1 MESIQ
6 EKKKVSPKDVFMH
19 LLAIVTLYVSAVT
32 LLVLLFQFIDIAFP
46 DVLTG
51 GYYALQGAYSTI
63 RFSIA
68 TLLVVFPVYLFT
80 MRFLNRS
87 YEANPTKRDL
97 RIRKWLIYFTLFV
110 VALVVIGDLVAL
122 INSFLGGEITTR
134 FSLKALSILFVTG
147 SIFFYYF
154 ADIKKHNTE

>member
-32 LLVLLFQFIDIAFP
+32 FLVLLFQFIDIAFP
-46 DVLTG
+46 DVLSS
-51 GYYALQGAYSTI
+51 GYYALQGSYSMI

-68 TLLVVFPVYLFT
+68 TLLVVFPVYGFT
-80 MRFLNRS
+80 MRFLNKS

-154 ADIKKHNTE
+154 SDIKKHNTE

>member
-32 LLVLLFQFIDIAFP
+32 FLVLLFQFIDIAFP
-46 DVLTG
+46 DVLLR
-51 GYYALQGAYSTI
+51 GYYALQGSYSMI

-68 TLLVVFPVYLFT
+68 TLLVVFPVYVFT
-80 MRFLNRS
+80 MRFLNKS

-97 RIRKWLIYFTLFV
+97 RIRKWLIYFTLFI

-154 ADIKKHNTE
+154 SDIKKHNTE

>member
-32 LLVLLFQFIDIAFP
+32 FLVLLFQFIDIAFP
-46 DVLTG
+46 DVLSR
-51 GYYALQGAYSTI
+51 GYYALQGSYSMI

-68 TLLVVFPVYLFT
+68 TLLVVFPVYIFT
-80 MRFLNRS
+80 MRFLNKS

-97 RIRKWLIYFTLFV
+97 RIRKWLIYFTLFI

>member
-32 LLVLLFQFIDIAFP
+32 FLVLLFQFIDIAFP
-46 DVLTG
+46 DVLAG
-51 GYYALQGAYSTI
+51 GYYALQGAYSAI

-68 TLLVVFPVYLFT
+68 TLLVVFPVYLLT
-80 MRFLNRS
+80 MRFLNKS

-97 RIRKWLIYFTLFV
+97 RIRKWLIYFTLFI

-122 INSFLGGEITTR
+122 INSFLSGEITTR